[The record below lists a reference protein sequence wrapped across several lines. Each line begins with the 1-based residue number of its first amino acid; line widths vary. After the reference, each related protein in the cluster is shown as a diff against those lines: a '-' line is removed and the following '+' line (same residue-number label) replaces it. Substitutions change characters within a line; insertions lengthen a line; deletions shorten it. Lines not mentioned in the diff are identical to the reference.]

1 MKKIKFNELFPYEY
15 VRNYFYNRKR
25 KVEKI
30 INSKLSDTV
39 EKDKY
44 EKVDKNEETR

>member
-1 MKKIKFNELFPYEY
+1 MKKIILNELFPYEMI
-15 VRNYFYNRKR
+15 RNYFFQKKR

-30 INSKLSDTV
+30 SNSEQSKDIV

-44 EKVDKNEETR
+44 EKEVKNEE

>member
-1 MKKIKFNELFPYEY
+1 MKKIIFNELFPYEMI
-15 VRNYFYNRKR
+15 RNYFFQKKR

-30 INSKLSDTV
+30 NNTDQSKDII

-44 EKVDKNEETR
+44 EKENKNDN